1 MEERVYE
8 QLELFPLTEAE
19 QLKIELDKFKKELAN
34 LRRGLFARHN
44 TMEALIVELRKD
56 VDMMMCQQKD
66 DLNICNEA

>member
-1 MEERVYE
+1 M
-8 QLELFPLTEAE
+8 ELFPPSEN
-19 QLKIELDKFKKELAN
+19 ELLRSEVSELKKEVAN

-66 DLNICNEA
+66 DLNICKEA